1 MQKTALKTVEPET
14 ESESELEQF
23 EDDENRLSDDED
35 FPISDDEEVIAAEED
50 GSGKKKGWASSM
62 AKVLN
67 SEKSGVL
74 SKAKLVEDVA
84 KKKEKKSY
92 NFEVEGE
99 TKTDEEKPSEK
110 ALKRALERRKLRE
123 KREVFNKLINPYNI
137 TKLIIFLEQ
146 NKSLQSSP

>member
-35 FPISDDEEVIAAEED
+35 FPISDDEVIDEED

-74 SKAKLVEDVA
+74 SKAKKVEDVA

-99 TKTDEEKPSEK
+99 TKTDDEEKPSEK

-123 KREVFNKLINPYNI
+123 KREVFNEIMHHYCY
-137 TKLIIFLEQ
+137 
-146 NKSLQSSP
+146 